1 MPKRPS
7 PRSAPTATTA
17 PDRAAV
23 APPGPAANGDAPPKK
38 AAPRPDRGPAGLA
51 RLREAIAPLLAA
63 HGVELVEAE
72 WTGDR
77 MGPTLRLTIER
88 PGEDPA
94 PDRPGGVSLDDC
106 AEVSRDVSTLLDVED
121 LVAGRYNLEVSS
133 PGLDRKLRGE
143 ADFARFTG
151 RLARVKLS
159 RPAPDGQRLLRGLLE
174 PAEPGR
180 VAVRVD
186 GKRVEVPSA
195 DVEEARLVFEL
206 ETRAEP
212 KKGAELKKGAAK
224 KAAPKKGASPTK
236 RATMSA
242 AKPSAAPKGHA

>member
-1 MPKRPS
+1 MPKRPLH
-7 PRSAPTATTA
+7 RSASADAADPTGAG
-17 PDRAAV
+17 
-23 APPGPAANGDAPPKK
+23 APPAAREQSDAAPAEPAREKK
-38 AAPRPDRGPAGLA
+38 AATRPDRGHAGLA

-143 ADFARFTG
+143 ADFVRFVG
-151 RLARVKLS
+151 RLARVKLT
-159 RPAPDGQRLLRGLLE
+159 RAAPDGQRLLRGTLE
-174 PAEPGR
+174 PAPAGR

-206 ETRAEP
+206 EPPTEDKR
-212 KKGAELKKGAAK
+212 GAAK
-224 KAAPKKGASPTK
+224 KAAGKPRSGSPRAKAPRGGGAPEG
-236 RATMSA
+236 R
-242 AKPSAAPKGHA
+242 G